1 VEVVRRIFRMYA
13 DDGLGTNRIARQLN
27 NEGIPGRRG
36 GPWNYGTISYM
47 LRNEKYV
54 GHNVFNHLS
63 YRLSKERRANPP
75 ELWIR
80 ADNAFDAIIDPEIFE
95 RAQIVFRNHTDKRL
109 LASLREHVRKRG
121 RLYVSALDY
130 DKSLPLADMVQRRF
144 GSLRHAYNLIG
155 YTPPNCYDDIPTF
168 SRSRVCAGDTVDTV
182 CRWMMELGGEG
193 EGDRRDRL
201 IRISP
206 DCLMFVAVVSYR
218 PRRRSSSWFLTIR
231 STLQANLILVVR
243 LNRENNAPMDY
254 FLIPRDAYPK
264 RWLRFRTED
273 GAPFSAYRSD
283 DLKALVSPLLE
294 QAQNQPKA
302 I

>member
-1 VEVVRRIFRMYA
+1 
-13 DDGLGTNRIARQLN
+13 
-27 NEGIPGRRG
+27 
-36 GPWNYGTISYM
+36 
-47 LRNEKYV
+47 
-54 GHNVFNHLS
+54 
-63 YRLSKERRANPP
+63 
-75 ELWIR
+75 
-80 ADNAFDAIIDPEIFE
+80 
-95 RAQIVFRNHTDKRL
+95 
-109 LASLREHVRKRG
+109 
-121 RLYVSALDY
+121 
-130 DKSLPLADMVQRRF
+130 
-144 GSLRHAYNLIG
+144 
-155 YTPPNCYDDIPTF
+155 
-168 SRSRVCAGDTVDTV
+168 
-182 CRWMMELGGEG
+182 
-193 EGDRRDRL
+193 L

-206 DCLMFVAVVSYR
+206 NCLMFVAVVSYR